1 MYTRPPPPYALK
13 KIKFF
18 TRVLDQHVI
27 ANISDVYPKGW
38 ATQWGNI
45 SSECFEEDA
54 PILDVRLGST
64 HTLAV
69 N

>member
-27 ANISDVYPKGW
+27 ADISDVYPKGW
-38 ATQWGNI
+38 AT
-45 SSECFEEDA
+45 
-54 PILDVRLGST
+54 
-64 HTLAV
+64 
-69 N
+69 